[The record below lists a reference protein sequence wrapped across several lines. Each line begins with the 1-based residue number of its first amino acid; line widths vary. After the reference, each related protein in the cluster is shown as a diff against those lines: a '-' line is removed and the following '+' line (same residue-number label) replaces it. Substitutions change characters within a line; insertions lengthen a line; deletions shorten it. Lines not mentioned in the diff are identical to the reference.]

1 MTMINALIVEDEK
14 LARDLIRDYLRD
26 HPDVKLL
33 GEFEDG
39 FSGLKAIN
47 EMKPDL
53 VFLDIQMPKLS
64 GFELLE
70 VLDHI
75 PVIIFTTAFDQYAIK
90 AFEYNAVDYLL
101 KPYSKERFAEA
112 VNKSREKIASGDREG
127 AGKMIAHMDKKE
139 EVIHRVVVKSHS
151 KIHVIPVDD
160 IRYIEA
166 QDDYVMVY
174 TKDHKYLKQKTMK
187 YFEAHLPPDD
197 FVRIHRSYIAR
208 LSEIVQMQL
217 YEKDSYVVILK
228 DTTRLPVSKTGLP
241 KLKEM
246 LDF

>member
-1 MTMINALIVEDEK
+1 MINALIVEDEK
-14 LARDLIRDYLRD
+14 LARDLIKEYLNEHTD
-26 HPDVKLL
+26 INLL

-101 KPYSKERFAEA
+101 KPYSRERFAEA
-112 VNKSREKIASGDREG
+112 VNKSREKITAGDHEG
-127 AGKMIAHMDKKE
+127 AGKIVAAIDKKE
-139 EVIHRVVVKSHS
+139 EVIHRVVVKSRS
-151 KIHVIPVDD
+151 KINVIPVDD

-166 QDDYVMVY
+166 QDDYVMIY
-174 TKDHKYLKQKTMK
+174 SRDHKYLKQKTMK
-187 YFEAHLPPDD
+187 YFEAHLPPND

-208 LSEIVQMQL
+208 LSEIDQMEL

-228 DTTRLPVSKTGLP
+228 DKTRLPVSKTGLP
-241 KLKEM
+241 KLKGM

>member
-1 MTMINALIVEDEK
+1 MINAVIVEDEK
-14 LARDLIRDYLRD
+14 LARDLIRDYLGE
-26 HPDVKLL
+26 HPDISLL

-112 VNKSREKIASGDREG
+112 VNKSREKINSGDHEG
-127 AGKMIAHMDKKE
+127 AGKIVAHIDKKE
-139 EVIHRVVVKSHS
+139 EVIHRVVVKSRS

-166 QDDYVMVY
+166 QDDYVMIY
-174 TKDHKYLKQKTMK
+174 TREHKYLKQKTMK
-187 YFEAHLPPDD
+187 YFEAHLPADD

-208 LSEIVQMQL
+208 LSEIAQMEL

-241 KLKEM
+241 KLKGM

>member
-1 MTMINALIVEDEK
+1 MINALIVEDEK
-14 LARDLIRDYLRD
+14 LARDLIKDYLSD
-26 HPDVKLL
+26 HTDINLL
-33 GEFEDG
+33 GEFGDG

-75 PVIIFTTAFDQYAIK
+75 PVIIFTTAFDQYALK

-112 VNKSREKIASGDREG
+112 INKSSEKINSGDREG
-127 AGKMIAHMDKKE
+127 ASKIIEHLEKKE
-139 EVIHRVVVKSHS
+139 EVINRVVVKSRS
-151 KIHVIPVDD
+151 RIHVIPVND

-166 QDDYVMVY
+166 QDDYVMIY
-174 TKDHKYLKQKTMK
+174 TNERKYLKQKTMK
-187 YFEAHLPPDD
+187 FYESHLPPDD

-208 LSEIVQMQL
+208 LSEIGQMEL

-228 DTTRLPVSKTGLP
+228 DSTRLPVSKTGLP
-241 KLKEM
+241 KLKQM